1 MKNREREF
9 GLTDEEIAK
18 ETNRRDGLKKE
29 SDKIKKAVL
38 AKLTGILTD
47 DDIKWLKE
55 NTGRSSPFRELK
67 KLKN

>member
-1 MKNREREF
+1 MTKKQIANEMK
-9 GLTDEEIAK
+9 
-18 ETNRRDGLKKE
+18 RRDGLKKE
-29 SDKIKKAVL
+29 SDKIKKAIL

-67 KLKN
+67 KLLEN